1 MEKYYTFE
9 VEDYIVD
16 DFFIRWVLNNSDE
29 DNKIWEDW
37 LGNHPDQIFKIEQA
51 KNIVNSIK
59 FNQVSEVSRAEV
71 NSFIELVKQ
80 EHLAN
85 QSVSGKNVPS
95 LWRFNKKWIGIAASL
110 IAVGTLF
117 GFLVFY
123 KNQSFNKVISAK
135 NSESGIYHEKTNT
148 GPLPI
153 LIYMLDGTSVILK
166 PKSTLRYP
174 KTFLADKREVYL
186 SGEAFF
192 EVHKNPRQPFL
203 VYSGEMI
210 TEVVGTSFTVKAY
223 KDDNDFNVIVS
234 TGKVHVYAQ
243 PGSKDKNEQEI
254 AKSVTLI
261 PNQQVIYRRNKVELI
276 KQDLPKPS
284 ILSQEETR
292 KSFNFRGTPLTEVIN
307 TLKEAY
313 QVDIVYNANAFSSCQ
328 LTATLYDDPLYDK
341 LTTICKAIDANFTIV
356 NDQIVITGRGCSR
369 LY

>member
-29 DNKIWEDW
+29 DSKIWEHW

-80 EHLAN
+80 EHLSK
-85 QSVSGKNVPS
+85 QSVSGNSVPS

-110 IAVGTLF
+110 IAVGTIF

-123 KNQSFNKVISAK
+123 KNQSFNKAISAV
-135 NSESGIYHEKTNT
+135 NNESGIYHEKTNN
-148 GPLPI
+148 GSSPI
-153 LIYMLDGTSVILK
+153 LIYMVDGTSVILK

-192 EVHKNPRQPFL
+192 EVRRNPNQPFL
-203 VYSGEMI
+203 VHSGEMI
-210 TEVVGTSFTVKAY
+210 TKVVGTSFTVKAF
-223 KDDNDFNVIVS
+223 KGDNDFKVIVS
-234 TGKVHVYAQ
+234 TGKVLVYAR
-243 PGSKDKNEQEI
+243 PGSKVKNGEDI
-254 AKSVTLI
+254 VRSVALI
-261 PNQQVIYRRNKVELI
+261 PNQQVIYHRDKVELI
-276 KQDLPKPS
+276 KKDLPKPS

>member
-29 DNKIWEDW
+29 DSKIWEHW

-80 EHLAN
+80 EHLSK
-85 QSVSGKNVPS
+85 QSVSGNSVPS

-110 IAVGTLF
+110 IAVGTIF

-123 KNQSFNKVISAK
+123 KNQSFNKTLSTNV
-135 NSESGIYHEKTNT
+135 SELGIYQEKTNT
-148 GPLPI
+148 GSSPI
-153 LIYMLDGTSVILK
+153 LIYMVDGTSVILK

-192 EVHKNPRQPFL
+192 EVHKNPKQPFL
-203 VYSGEMI
+203 VHSGEMI
-210 TEVVGTSFTVKAY
+210 TKVVGTSFTVKAF
-223 KDDNDFNVIVS
+223 KGDNDFKVIVS
-234 TGKVHVYAQ
+234 TGKVLVYAQ
-243 PGSKDKNEQEI
+243 PGSKEKNEEDIVKPI
-254 AKSVTLI
+254 ALI
-261 PNQQVIYRRNKVELI
+261 PNQQVIYHRDKLVLI

-292 KSFNFRGTPLTEVIN
+292 KTFNFKGTPLTEVIN